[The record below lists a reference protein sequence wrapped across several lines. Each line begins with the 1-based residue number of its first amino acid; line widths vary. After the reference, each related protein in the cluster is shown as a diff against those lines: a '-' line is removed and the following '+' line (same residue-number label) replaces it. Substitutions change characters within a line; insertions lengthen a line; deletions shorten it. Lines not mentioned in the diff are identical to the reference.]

1 MALFARRALKRMLD
15 HLSAQLS
22 EESCQKLADG
32 LNQPSTAPLGFEWET
47 ALLFGFSQLGKVGR
61 GLAFVANAQAA
72 RQIAA
77 SLGRVALEA
86 QQSSPLMMSAEKVV
100 QYGAKQDAFGEAV
113 LLQLVSEDGV
123 PYMFGLPLAAAADL
137 GARLQSE
144 SAKASKTGRA

>member
-1 MALFARRALKRMLD
+1 MPTIFRLTGLAEATVDRQNQDVSFVLKVED
-15 HLSAQLS
+15 
-22 EESCQKLADG
+22 
-32 LNQPSTAPLGFEWET
+32 
-47 ALLFGFSQLGKVGR
+47 GR

-86 QQSSPLMMSAEKVV
+86 RQSSPLMMSAEKVV